1 MSADAVNPARRARR
15 WWPRTLYGRLLGV
28 LLIGLVAG
36 QGLSLWIN
44 LAERDRVVQRSTGLQ
59 PARRVADLVLLLDT
73 LDAAERQRFV
83 RLMDAPPLRVRLLEA
98 PEPLP
103 APGPAATPAPQAAL
117 ALYRQGLRQGLGD
130 ERPFEL
136 AAWQMMPPPPRP
148 ARS

>member
-1 MSADAVNPARRARR
+1 VSADAVNPARRARR

-103 APGPAATPAPQAAL
+103 APG
-117 ALYRQGLRQGLGD
+117 R
-130 ERPFEL
+130 
-136 AAWQMMPPPPRP
+136 PPPPARRP
-148 ARS
+148 RWRSTARACARGWATSVPSSWRPGR